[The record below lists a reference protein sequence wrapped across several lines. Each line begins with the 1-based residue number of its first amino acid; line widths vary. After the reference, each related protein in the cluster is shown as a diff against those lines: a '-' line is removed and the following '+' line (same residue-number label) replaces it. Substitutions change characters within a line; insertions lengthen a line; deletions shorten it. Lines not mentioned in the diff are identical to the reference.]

1 MKKFFGAIGGAI
13 GGACVGYPVSYFF
26 QEPMFRA
33 KVPFD
38 KYLTQFAD
46 VLSHGGNP
54 ISDKA
59 ITVTLAAVIIGAII
73 GLFSAK

>member
-1 MKKFFGAIGGAI
+1 MKRLFGAIGGTI
-13 GGACVGYPVSYFF
+13 GGAIIGYPVSYFF

-33 KVPFD
+33 KVPIE
-38 KYLTQFAD
+38 KYLSQFAD

-54 ISDKA
+54 VSDTA
-59 ITVTLAAVIIGAII
+59 ITITAIGAILGFII